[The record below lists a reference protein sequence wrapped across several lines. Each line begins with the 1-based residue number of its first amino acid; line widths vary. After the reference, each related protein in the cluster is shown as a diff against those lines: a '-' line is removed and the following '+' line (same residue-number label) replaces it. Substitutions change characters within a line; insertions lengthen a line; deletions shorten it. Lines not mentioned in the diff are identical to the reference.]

1 MTAPTRDEF
10 IEKAAL
16 GNLIPVWREVLADM
30 ETPVSA
36 YRKIAGDQANSFLL
50 ESVEGG
56 ERLARYTFL
65 GSDPFLVFRSKGD
78 AATIIENGRTETV
91 TLTAGQR
98 DPLHLL
104 KELLER
110 YTYVPSPELPPF
122 VGGAVGMIGYDTVRF
137 FEKLPA
143 LAEDDLGLDDCIFLF
158 TDALLVFDNVKH
170 KVLALCNARIAPG
183 EDPGAAYDQACG
195 KVEDLL
201 ARLNAPPAPNNGGAG
216 SAEEGAASRAPT
228 GLSSPAPP
236 LLGAGGAFLPNR
248 TEADYK
254 DAVLKAKDYILA
266 GDTFQAQIGQRLEK
280 PLYAHP
286 FDVYRALRSINPS
299 PYMFYLNFGD
309 TVLVG
314 ASPEILVGEHN
325 RKITVR
331 PIAGSRHGRGKTPAE
346 DDAIAAD
353 LLGDEKER
361 AEHIMLVDL
370 ARNDIG
376 RVAEYGSVTVDEL
389 MTIEK
394 YSHVMHIVSEVTGTL
409 RTDLDQFDALRA
421 AFPHGTATGAPK
433 VRTMEIIEE
442 LEPTRRGAY
451 AGGVGYFSFSGA
463 MDLALTIRT
472 AVVKNN
478 TIYVQASG
486 GVVADSVPDFEYR
499 ETLAQDACLDPR
511 CRMGRSGLGV
521 NHVTAFSC
529 LLFPAEEGAVQRL
542 ARPC

>member
-1 MTAPTRDEF
+1 VPIMKHLMTAPTRDEF
-10 IEKAAL
+10 IEKAAS

-36 YRKIAGDQANSFLL
+36 YRKIAGDRPNSFLL

-56 ERLARYTFL
+56 ERLARYSFL
-65 GSDPFLVFRSKGD
+65 GSDPFLIFRSKGN
-78 AATIIENGRTETV
+78 AATITEGGRTKTV
-91 TLTAGQR
+91 TLAAGAR

-137 FEKLPA
+137 FEKLPV
-143 LAEDDLGLDDCIFLF
+143 LAKDDLGLDDCVFLF

-183 EDPGAAYDQACG
+183 EDAGAAYDAAAD
-195 KVEDLL
+195 KVNALL
-201 ARLNAPPAPNNGGAG
+201 ARLQVPPQLPTPPQPGASG
-216 SAEEGAASRAPT
+216 EIFVS
-228 GLSSPAPP
+228 
-236 LLGAGGAFLPNR
+236 NR
-248 TEADYK
+248 TETDYK
-254 DAVLKAKDYILA
+254 DAVLKAKEFIAA
-266 GDTFQAQIGQRLEK
+266 GDTFQAQIGQRLSK
-280 PLYAHP
+280 TLHADP

-309 TVLVG
+309 TTLVG
-314 ASPEILVGEHN
+314 ASPEILVGEN
-325 RKITVR
+325 DRKITIR

-353 LLGDEKER
+353 LLADEKER

-376 RVAEYGSVTVDEL
+376 RVAEYGSVCVNEL
-389 MTIEK
+389 MVIEK

-409 RTDLDQFDALRA
+409 RGGLDQFDVLRA

-472 AVVKNN
+472 AVVKDN

-499 ETLAQDACLDPR
+499 ETLAKMRALTR
-511 CRMGRSGLGV
+511 AVEWAEAGL
-521 NHVTAFSC
+521 
-529 LLFPAEEGAVQRL
+529 E
-542 ARPC
+542 

>member
-1 MTAPTRDEF
+1 MTAPTREEF

-16 GNLIPVWREVLADM
+16 GNLIPVWREVLADT

-36 YRKIAGDQANSFLL
+36 YRKIAGDRPNSFLL

-65 GSDPFLVFRSKGD
+65 GSDPFLIFRSKGS
-78 AATIIENGRTETV
+78 AATITENGRTETV

-110 YTYVPSPELPPF
+110 FTYVPSPELPPF

-137 FEKLPA
+137 FEKLPV

-183 EDPGAAYDQACG
+183 EDPDAAYDQACG

-201 ARLNAPPAPNNGGAG
+201 ARLNAPPAPSPAG
-216 SAEEGAASRAPT
+216 
-228 GLSSPAPP
+228 PAPP
-236 LLGAGGAFLPNR
+236 VLGAGGPFLPNR

-266 GDTFQAQIGQRLEK
+266 GDTFQAQIGQRLAK

-299 PYMFYLNFGD
+299 PYMFYLDFGD

-409 RTDLDQFDALRA
+409 RNGLDQFDALRA

-472 AVVKNN
+472 AVVKDGI
-478 TIYVQASG
+478 IYVQASG

-499 ETLAQDACLDPR
+499 ETLAKMRALTR
-511 CRMGRSGLGV
+511 AVEWAEAGL
-521 NHVTAFSC
+521 
-529 LLFPAEEGAVQRL
+529 E
-542 ARPC
+542 

>member
-1 MTAPTRDEF
+1 MTAPTRAEF
-10 IEKAAL
+10 IEKAKR

-36 YRKIAGDQANSFLL
+36 YRKIAGDRPNSFLL

-56 ERLARYTFL
+56 ERLARYSFL
-65 GSDPFLVFRSKGD
+65 GSDPFLIFRSKGD
-78 AATIIENGRTETV
+78 TATITEGERTETV
-91 TLTAGQR
+91 ALAAGKR

-104 KELLER
+104 KEILAR
-110 YTYVPSPELPPF
+110 YAYVPSPELPPF

-137 FEKLPA
+137 FEKLPT
-143 LAEDDLGLDDCIFLF
+143 LAVDDLGLDDCIFLF

-170 KVLALCNARIAPG
+170 KVLSLCNARIVPG
-183 EDPGAAYDQACG
+183 EDPGTAYDRAAD
-195 KVEDLL
+195 KVNALL
-201 ARLNAPPAPNNGGAG
+201 ERLTHPQPPPQGGG
-216 SAEEGAASRAPT
+216 GHPKDKVLDSQVRPLPPGEGV
-228 GLSSPAPP
+228 
-236 LLGAGGAFLPNR
+236 GGGFLPNR

-254 DAVLKAKDYILA
+254 AAVLKAKDYIAA
-266 GDTFQAQIGQRLEK
+266 GDTFQAQIGQRLSK
-280 PLYAHP
+280 TLHAHP

-299 PYMFYLNFGD
+299 PYMFYLDFGD
-309 TVLVG
+309 TKLVG
-314 ASPEILVGEHN
+314 ASPEILVGENHQ
-325 RKITVR
+325 KITIR
-331 PIAGSRHGRGKTPAE
+331 PIAGSRHGRGATPAE

-353 LLGDEKER
+353 LLADEKER

-376 RVAEYGSVTVDEL
+376 RVAKYGTVSVDEL
-389 MTIEK
+389 MVIEK

-409 RTDLDQFDALRA
+409 RDNLDQFDVLRA

-472 AVVKNN
+472 AVVKNDV
-478 TIYVQASG
+478 IYVQASG
-486 GVVADSVPDFEYR
+486 GVVADSVPEFEYQ
-499 ETLAQDACLDPR
+499 ETLAKMRALTR
-511 CRMGRSGLGV
+511 AVEWAEAGL
-521 NHVTAFSC
+521 
-529 LLFPAEEGAVQRL
+529 E
-542 ARPC
+542 

>member
-1 MTAPTRDEF
+1 MTAPTREEF
-10 IEKAAL
+10 IEKSKS

-36 YRKIAGDQANSFLL
+36 YRKIAGDRPNSFLL

-56 ERLARYTFL
+56 ERLARYSFL
-65 GSDPFLVFRSKGD
+65 GSDPFLIFRSKGD
-78 AATIIENGRTETV
+78 TATITEGGRTETV
-91 TLTAGQR
+91 ALAAGSR

-104 KELLER
+104 QELLHR

-122 VGGAVGMIGYDTVRF
+122 VGGALGMIGYDTVRF
-137 FEKLPA
+137 FEKLPV
-143 LAEDDLGLDDCIFLF
+143 LATDDLGLDDCIFLF

-170 KVLALCNARIAPG
+170 KVLALCNACIAPG
-183 EDPGAAYDQACG
+183 EDTGEAYDAAANKVNALLEQLRSPATPPAPPQVSAPGAAF
-195 KVEDLL
+195 V
-201 ARLNAPPAPNNGGAG
+201 
-216 SAEEGAASRAPT
+216 
-228 GLSSPAPP
+228 
-236 LLGAGGAFLPNR
+236 PNR

-254 DAVLKAKDYILA
+254 DAVLKAKDYIAA
-266 GDTFQAQIGQRLEK
+266 GDTFQAQIGQRLSK
-280 PLYAHP
+280 TLQADP

-299 PYMFYLNFGD
+299 PYMFYLDFGD
-309 TVLVG
+309 TKLIG
-314 ASPEILVGEHN
+314 ASPEILVGE
-325 RKITVR
+325 KAGTITIR
-331 PIAGSRHGRGKTPAE
+331 PIAGSRHGRGATPAE
-346 DDAIAAD
+346 DDAIAQD

-376 RVAEYGSVTVDEL
+376 RVAKYGTVSVDEL
-389 MTIEK
+389 MVIEK

-409 RTDLDQFDALRA
+409 RDGLDQFDVLRA

-472 AVVKNN
+472 AVVQNN

-486 GVVADSVPDFEYR
+486 GVVADSVPEFEYQ
-499 ETLAQDACLDPR
+499 ETLAKMRALTR
-511 CRMGRSGLGV
+511 AVEWAEAGL
-521 NHVTAFSC
+521 
-529 LLFPAEEGAVQRL
+529 E
-542 ARPC
+542 